1 MLTSPKIMRIPH
13 LLFYDVI
20 VYYWL
25 IKRAIIKDYNRAK
38 LNSLQWFEST

>member
-1 MLTSPKIMRIPH
+1 MRILH

-25 IKRAIIKDYNRAK
+25 IKRAIINDQNRAK
-38 LNSLQWFEST
+38 LNLLHYFESTQL